1 MPPSGL
7 LAKILLTIAG
17 AVDDA
22 IGWPFT
28 EPSSGMYRRFNGVGR
43 KWVARHALRLLA
55 TSNTRSTASILGTG
69 PAVSL
74 TSHGSRI
81 ATAFATVESIGL
93 GSVRPRRIVL
103 WLDSEKD
110 VTELDERLRRLVAR
124 GLEVRLTD
132 NLGPH
137 TKYYPYV
144 DQLWDGS
151 SPLVTADD
159 DILYPTNWLSRLVR
173 AQRDYPDM
181 VNCHR
186 AWTVGVGEDGELLPY
201 SSWAACSTSRP
212 GSRTFATGVSGVIY
226 PPGMLRMLRD
236 RQLEFTTKCL
246 RADDVWLHYVAVD
259 NDVPIRQI
267 RPRGRHFPV
276 VVSAQ
281 AVKLQQD
288 NIAGGNDRQIQATYS
303 AAALSRLGVR
313 PPAIGALSVPQ
324 PVATFNTVDTTAGH
338 GADTAAAADRQEAQA
353 S

>member
-1 MPPSGL
+1 MSPSGL

-28 EPSSGMYRRFNGVGR
+28 EPSSGMYRRLNGVGR
-43 KWVARHALRLLA
+43 KWVARLALRLLA
-55 TSNTRSTASILGTG
+55 TSNARSTASILGTG

-173 AQRDYPDM
+173 AQRDFPDM

-186 AWTVGVGEDGELLPY
+186 AWTVGVGVQGALLPY

-226 PPGMLRMLRD
+226 PPGILRMLRD
-236 RQLEFTTKCL
+236 RKLEFTTKCL

-303 AAALSRLGVR
+303 AAALARLGVR
-313 PPAIGALSVPQ
+313 SPAVGAPIVPQ
-324 PVATFNTVDTTAGH
+324 PVATVNTTVSH
-338 GADTAAAADRQEAQA
+338 GAGTAAAADRQEAQA